1 MANTGSGNVKNLCPL
16 KKAKKRKQKYFVE
29 NERQQVGF

>member
-1 MANTGSGNVKNLCPL
+1 MANTGSGNVKNLCPQ
-16 KKAKKRKQKYFVE
+16 KKSEKKKTKYLVE